1 MLNSMTGFGSRQA
14 EIPAFGKINIE
25 LRSTNHKFLDL
36 ALHLPEGFLSLEEKI
51 KKRIEARVKRGRITC
66 VINITSPQTS
76 AVFVNEHLLKDYIN
90 ALNKIKE
97 KFNINGQLQLDTIVR
112 LPNVLSV
119 AESRVS
125 QERIW
130 PRLNLLVKQA
140 LDSLVRARQKEG
152 RALEG
157 YLKQGGLVLGRKL
170 DSISSRA
177 KKVINK
183 KCCELSL
190 AEERSS
196 FLKETDITEELQR
209 LAFHVRNFKS
219 KLSRRGPLGKE
230 LDFIA
235 QEMQR
240 ETNTIGAKS
249 FDAMISGLCVEL
261 KSQIEKIR
269 EQVQNVE

>member
-36 ALHLPEGFLSLEEKI
+36 ALHLPEGFLSLEDKI
-51 KKRIEARVKRGRITC
+51 KKGIEARVKRGRITC

-130 PRLNLLVKQA
+130 PRLNLLVSQA
-140 LDSLVRARQKEG
+140 LDSLVKARQKEG

-157 YLKQGGLVLGRKL
+157 YLKQGVLVLGRKL
-170 DSISSRA
+170 DSIRTRA

-183 KCCELSL
+183 KCCKLSL

-219 KLSRRGPLGKE
+219 KLLRRGPLGKE